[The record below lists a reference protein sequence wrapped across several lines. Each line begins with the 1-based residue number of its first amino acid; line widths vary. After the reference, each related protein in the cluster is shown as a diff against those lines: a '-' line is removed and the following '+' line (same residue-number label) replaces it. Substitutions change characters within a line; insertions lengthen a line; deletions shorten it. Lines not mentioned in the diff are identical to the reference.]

1 VAKDVYIDPP
11 IARFEVGGRTLEDSL
26 TQFNLVVDDSSESGA
41 VLLLEG
47 NSLETPIQFKIQASP
62 HASNVIPDPLH

>member
-11 IARFEVGGRTLEDSL
+11 IARFEVGGRTFEDSL
-26 TQFNLVVDDSSESGA
+26 TQFNLVVDDSSGA

-47 NSLETPIQFKIQASP
+47 NSL
-62 HASNVIPDPLH
+62 